1 MAIWL
6 DHVLMPVEPSEL
18 RDASTGEPLVFVTDH
33 YRVPDAGAL
42 KALLD
47 ACPELEADGQD
58 GWVKLSTAEDGTQRA
73 ALHVHPGKVASRLE
87 VFYRTEALADEG
99 RPWFE
104 GVAGDS
110 VKHLSRDRTDP
121 LEALRGGLEQDD
133 DR

>member
-1 MAIWL
+1 
-6 DHVLMPVEPSEL
+6 
-18 RDASTGEPLVFVTDH
+18 
-33 YRVPDAGAL
+33 AGAL

-47 ACPELEADGQD
+47 ACPELEADGHG
-58 GWVKLSTAEDGTQRA
+58 GWVKLSVAEDGTRRA
-73 ALHVHPGKVASRLE
+73 ALQVHPGKVASRLE